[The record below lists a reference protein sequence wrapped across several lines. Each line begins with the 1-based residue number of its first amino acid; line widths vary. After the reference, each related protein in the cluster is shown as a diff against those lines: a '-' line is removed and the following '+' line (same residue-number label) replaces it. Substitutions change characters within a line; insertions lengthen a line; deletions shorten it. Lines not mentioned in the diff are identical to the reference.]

1 MPLTEKRMQLKITK
15 YGFVALLMILAPSLT
30 SAQTSP
36 PKAANHSTAPVAESP
51 GSTQVVLHNFMAPG
65 RTEELPVPVPPG
77 TVITAQ
83 NWQQYKNYLSDGM
96 QGFLNGSL
104 FWKVPADFRIEI
116 GPTHDYRAAPEYY
129 ADTEKY
135 SNRVQIV
142 NRPDGGH
149 SLSGYV
155 AGLPFPNPTEPLK
168 GWKLLV
174 DMWYSYIPYLQCGY
188 DTFYL
193 VDRFGN
199 LAPETALQV
208 YRKLGHASDY
218 GIPTIDP
225 KAPGLYY
232 TEYLEILAPEESK
245 YLGNLT
251 IYYMDQNKP
260 IDTFLFIPSL
270 RRSLRL
276 SVAARCSPVV
286 GTDFTEDDASDFNFN
301 GDWQIF
307 DSKVIREGWG
317 VSLDQVDDL
326 KAVGSLANY
335 YRPIF
340 FPKPVIGKWEM
351 RPVWLLDVRRIP
363 SQTSGYCYGK
373 KIMWMDKQTF
383 GPFWLDG
390 YDSNMK
396 LWKVFLSLVL
406 ARPIPHAG
414 VVQPSGEWLNPVWD
428 VQSTHLTLGMAT
440 DPSGTPFK
448 FNEDCRNF
456 EGQNLDDIGR
466 YSLSSGLEEIMR

>member
-1 MPLTEKRMQLKITK
+1 VKIPNVCLAILM
-15 YGFVALLMILAPSLT
+15 GVLLPGLA
-30 SAQTSP
+30 SAQTS
-36 PKAANHSTAPVAESP
+36 AAAGGQASVPVAENQS
-51 GSTQVVLHNFMAPG
+51 GTQVVLHNFMAPG
-65 RTEELPVPVPPG
+65 QTEEMPVPVPPG
-77 TVITAQ
+77 TVITPQ
-83 NWQQYKNYLSDGM
+83 NWQQYKDYISDGM
-96 QGFLNGSL
+96 QGFMNGSL

-116 GPTHDYRAAPEYY
+116 GPTHDYQAAPEYY
-129 ADTEKY
+129 RDTQKY
-135 SNRVQIV
+135 SSQVKVIS
-142 NRPDGGH
+142 RPDGTRT
-149 SLSGYV
+149 LAGYV
-155 AGLPFPNPTEPLK
+155 AGLPFPNPQEPYK

-174 DMWYSYIPYLQCGY
+174 DMWYSYIPHLQCGY

-218 GIPTIDP
+218 DTPIIDP

-232 TEYLEILAPEESK
+232 TEYLEILAPEESR

-251 IYYMDQNKP
+251 IYYMDQDKP

-317 VSLDQVDDL
+317 VNLDQVDDL
-326 KAVGSLANY
+326 KAVGNLNNY
-335 YRPIF
+335 YRPFF

-363 SQTSGYCYGK
+363 SQSSGYCYGK
-373 KIMWMDKQTF
+373 KVIWLDKQIYN
-383 GPFWLDG
+383 PFWLDG
-390 YDSNMK
+390 YDSNLK
-396 LWKVFLSLVL
+396 LWKVFLTLVFPR
-406 ARPIPHAG
+406 AIPHSG
-414 VVQPSGEWLNPVWD
+414 VIQPSGQWLNPVWD
-428 VQSTHLTLGMAT
+428 VQSAHLTLGMAT
-440 DPSGTPFK
+440 DPNGTPFK

-456 EGQNLDDIGR
+456 EGQNLDDVGR
-466 YSLSSGLEEIMR
+466 YSLSSGLMEIMR